1 MINWVVN
8 LSPEKPDLGIVIF
21 DDRSSHNKIFEYVFL
36 RGIFSDKMKMFLAV
50 VISFCLF

>member
-21 DDRSSHNKIFEYVFL
+21 DDRSSHNKIFEYVFFAEK
-36 RGIFSDKMKMFLAV
+36 FSDKMDVF
-50 VISFCLF
+50 